1 MTNETMNNIVGSR
14 WWKFDFHA
22 HSPASLDYKQKDVS
36 PRDWLLGH
44 IAHGIEC
51 IAVTDHNTSGWIDC
65 LKQEAQQLRDEG
77 HTIHLFPGVEISTQG
92 NVHVLAIFDPSADA
106 QHVATAIGAAGYTG
120 TYGDSDTDGSQ
131 SPEHVV
137 KTITENLNGVAIP
150 AHIELEGSGVCKL
163 GSKSV
168 LRVCKAA
175 DAVEVVFPDK
185 PQMSTFRSTG
195 LSLPQIIGSDSHA
208 PNENGRAYTWVKM
221 SSPTIDGLKLA
232 LLDGNTC
239 IRRSDEDFTPNTLP
253 LSYLKELT
261 VSNTKYCGRGKPFSV
276 KFNPWLNS
284 IVGSRGSGKSTLAEF
299 IRIAL
304 NKTGDILHLDEANE
318 IRRNFERF
326 FKVAQDR
333 NDYGVLLNNSQVEC
347 VVAKNNIDYKISWG
361 QDQQATIYR
370 EENGQWLPEL
380 GDIQTRFPVS
390 IYSQKQIFDMAKD
403 PNTLLAIIDNSSE
416 VDFRA
421 WQTHWDELKNQFTQL
436 RTAELGFL
444 SKVGNLNTLKGQIS
458 DVNAKIAH
466 IEASG
471 HAQILQN
478 YNGLY
483 NQKNYASGA
492 IAHMSNDLQTITNS
506 IQNSIGFAS
515 TNIIDQVKSDPVLA
529 QSLQQAAQKI
539 EHWKLNA
546 TKELEKITSELMS
559 LGQNVEN
566 SNLSQLCN
574 DAYSK
579 YSQLVT
585 SMQQQGIKEPSE
597 YNILVKERI
606 ALNTKV
612 TDIAAA
618 EQQLATTREE
628 IGKSYQSLIA
638 WRKELTK
645 RRENFV
651 NKYISPHQDLKI
663 KIGQLQHSEHLE
675 QSFRELIN
683 RVDNAF
689 TSDLMDEDKKQ
700 GILYALRTQISQKNA
715 SEADSCY
722 ELLHTFKLDVFNH
735 RTSKA
740 NIFGCTIGKRFS
752 SVIEQLDNS
761 SLDKLWT
768 WFPEDNLSVEF
779 HDGRRFKPL
788 SQGSAGQKAAAV
800 LSFLLSYGDE
810 PLIVDQPEDDLDN
823 ALISKLVITKL
834 HDIKPKRQFLIITH
848 NPNIVVNG
856 DSELVIVLED
866 KGNITLSATGGLQE
880 LSVRQ
885 EVCEIMEGGKEALEK
900 RYKRMKYNS

>member
-1 MTNETMNNIVGSR
+1 MNNIVGSR
-14 WWKFDFHA
+14 WWKFDFHS
-22 HSPASLDYKQKDVS
+22 HTPASLDYKERNIS

-44 IAHGIEC
+44 IEHGIEC
-51 IAVTDHNTSGWIDC
+51 IAVTDHNTAGWIDC
-65 LKQEAQQLRDEG
+65 LKTEAQQLREEG
-77 HTIHLFPGVEISTQG
+77 HSIHVFPGVELSTHG
-92 NVHVLAIFDPSADA
+92 NVHVLGIFDPSVDA
-106 QHVATAIGAAGYTG
+106 QHVAMSIGAAGYTG
-120 TYGDSDTDGSQ
+120 TLGDSDTDGSQ
-131 SPEHVV
+131 SPELVV
-137 KTITENLNGVAIP
+137 KAITENLNGVAIP
-150 AHIELEGSGVCKL
+150 AHIELDGSGVCKL

-168 LRVCKAA
+168 LRVCKEA
-175 DAVEVVFPDK
+175 DAVEVVFPEK
-185 PQMSTFRSTG
+185 EQMSIYRSTG
-195 LSLPQIIGSDSHA
+195 LSLPQIIGSDSHS
-208 PNENGRAYTWVKM
+208 PNENGRAFTWVKM

-239 IRRSDEDFTPNTLP
+239 IRRSDEEFTPNTLP
-253 LSYLKELT
+253 SSYVKELT
-261 VSNTKYCGRGKPFSV
+261 VSNTKYCGRGRPFSV

-304 NKTGDILHLDEANE
+304 NKADEILQLDETNE

-326 FKVAQDR
+326 CQVARNR

-347 VVAKNNIDYKISWG
+347 VVAKNNINYKVSWS
-361 QDQQATIYR
+361 QDKQQADIYR
-370 EENGQWLPEL
+370 EDNGQWIPEV

-416 VDFRA
+416 VDIRS
-421 WQTHWDELKNQFTQL
+421 WQEHWDELKNQFIQL
-436 RTAELGFL
+436 RTSELGFV
-444 SKVGNLNTLKGQIS
+444 SKVDNLNTLKGQLA

-478 YNGLY
+478 YNNLY
-483 NQKNYASGA
+483 HQKNYVSGA
-492 IAHMSNDLQTITNS
+492 IGLMSNELQAITSS
-506 IQNSIGFAS
+506 IQNSTGLVS
-515 TNIIDQVKSDPVLA
+515 TNVIDEVKSDPTVA

-539 EHWKLNA
+539 EEWKLKA
-546 TKELEKITSELMS
+546 TQELEQITTELTS
-559 LGQNVEN
+559 LGQTVEN
-566 SNLSQLCN
+566 SNLSQMCG

-597 YNILVKERI
+597 YNTLVKERI
-606 ALNTKV
+606 TLNAKV
-612 TDIAAA
+612 AEIAAA
-618 EQQLATTREE
+618 EQQLKVTRED

-638 WRKELTK
+638 WRKELTT
-645 RRENFV
+645 RRETFI
-651 NKYISPHQDLKI
+651 NKYISPHRDLKI

-683 RVDNAF
+683 RIDGAF
-689 TSDLMDEDKKQ
+689 ASDLMDEDKKQ
-700 GILYALRTQISQKNA
+700 GILYILRTQISQADA
-715 SEADSCY
+715 SQASSSYD
-722 ELLHTFKLDVFNH
+722 LLHQFKLDVFNH
-735 RTSKA
+735 HKSKT
-740 NIFGCTIGKRFS
+740 NILGCTIGKRLS
-752 SVIEQLDNS
+752 SVLEQLDNP

-866 KGNITLSATGGLQE
+866 RGNITLSATGGLQE
-880 LSVRQ
+880 LPVRQ

>member
-1 MTNETMNNIVGSR
+1 MNNIVGSR

-22 HSPASLDYKQKDVS
+22 HSPASLDYRQKDIS

-44 IAHGIEC
+44 IEHGIEC

-65 LKQEAQQLRDEG
+65 LQQEAQRLRAEG

-92 NVHVLAIFDPSADA
+92 NVHVLAIFDPSVDA

-131 SPEHVV
+131 SPEYVV
-137 KTITENLNGVAIP
+137 KAITESLNGVAIP

-168 LRVCKAA
+168 FRVCKAA

-185 PQMSTFRSTG
+185 PQMSIFRATG

-239 IRRSDEDFTPNTLP
+239 IRRSDEEFTPNTLP
-253 LSYLKELT
+253 STYLKELT
-261 VSNTKYCGRGKPFSV
+261 VSDTKYCGRGKPFSV
-276 KFNPWLNS
+276 KLNPWLNS

-304 NKTGDILHLDEANE
+304 HKTGDILQLDESNE

-326 FKVAQDR
+326 FRVAQNR
-333 NDYGVLLNNSQVEC
+333 NDYGVLLNNSQIQC
-347 VVAKNNIDYKISWG
+347 VVVKNNIDYRISW
-361 QDQQATIYR
+361 DQTQQQTTIHR
-370 EENGQWLPEL
+370 KDNEQWVPEL

-390 IYSQKQIFDMAKD
+390 IFSQKQIFDMAKD
-403 PNTLLAIIDNSSE
+403 PNTLLAIIDNSPE
-416 VDFRA
+416 VSIQA
-421 WQTHWDELKNQFTQL
+421 WQTHWDELKNQFIQL
-436 RTAELGFL
+436 RASELGL
-444 SKVGNLNTLKGQIS
+444 INKVSSLNTIEGQLA

-471 HAQILQN
+471 HSQILQD
-478 YNGLY
+478 YNNLY
-483 NQKNYASGA
+483 HQKNYVLNA
-492 IAHMSNDLQTITNS
+492 INLMNSEITTITNI
-506 IQNSIGFAS
+506 IQTSTGQISGGIGNEV
-515 TNIIDQVKSDPVLA
+515 TNDPMIA
-529 QSLQQAAQKI
+529 NSLQQTARKI
-539 EHWKLNA
+539 EDWKHSA
-546 TKELEKITSELMS
+546 TQELSLIVSELAL
-559 LGQNVEN
+559 LGEAVEK
-566 SNLSQLCN
+566 SNLSQLCTG
-574 DAYSK
+574 AYNK

-597 YNILVKERI
+597 YNSLVKERI
-606 ALNTKV
+606 ALNGKV
-612 TDIAAA
+612 KEIDSANK
-618 EQQLATTREE
+618 QLNTIRDQIEN
-628 IGKSYQSLIA
+628 SYQSLIE

-645 RRENFV
+645 RRDTFV
-651 NKYISPHQDLKI
+651 NQYISPHRDIKI
-663 KIGQLQHSEHLE
+663 TIGQLQHSEHLE
-675 QSFRELIN
+675 LSFRELIN
-683 RVDNAF
+683 RVDGAF
-689 TSDLMDEDKKQ
+689 ASDLMDEDKQQ
-700 GILYALRTQISQKNA
+700 GILYALKSLVA
-715 SEADSCY
+715 EAEEQQVGSSY
-722 ELLHTFKLDVFNH
+722 EHLHQFKLDVFNH
-735 RTSKA
+735 HTSKT
-740 NIFGCTIGKRFS
+740 NILNCTIGKRLS
-752 SVIEQLDNS
+752 SVIEQLDSS
-761 SLDKLWT
+761 SLDRLWS

-779 HDGRRFKPL
+779 YDGRRFKPL
-788 SQGSAGQKAAAV
+788 SQGSAGQKAATV

-866 KGNITLSATGGLQE
+866 KGNITLAAAGGLQE

>member
-1 MTNETMNNIVGSR
+1 MNNIIGSR
-14 WWKFDFHA
+14 WWKFDFHT
-22 HSPASLDYKQKDVS
+22 HSPASLDYKKKDIS
-36 PRDWLLGH
+36 PREWLLGH
-44 IAHGIEC
+44 MEHGIEC
-51 IAVTDHNTSGWIDC
+51 IAITDHNTSGWIDC
-65 LKQEAQQLRDEG
+65 LKQEAQQLRAEG

-92 NVHVLAIFDPSADA
+92 NVHVLAIFDPLVDA

-131 SPEHVV
+131 SPEQVV
-137 KTITENLNGVAIP
+137 KTVTENLNGVAIP

-168 LRVCKAA
+168 LRVCTVA

-185 PQMSTFRSTG
+185 PLMSTFRSTG
-195 LSLPQIIGSDSHA
+195 LSSPQIIGSDSHA

-239 IRRSDEDFTPNTLP
+239 IRRSDEEFTPNTLP
-253 LSYLKELT
+253 STYLKELT

-276 KFNPWLNS
+276 QLNPWLNS

-304 NKTGDILHLDEANE
+304 NKTGDILLLDESNE

-326 FKVAQDR
+326 FKVAQNR
-333 NDYGVLLNNSQVEC
+333 NDYGVLLNDSQIEC
-347 VVAKNNIDYKISWG
+347 VVAKSNIDYKLSW
-361 QDQQATIYR
+361 DQTQQQTTIHR
-370 EENGQWLPEL
+370 KDNDQWILEL

-403 PNTLLAIIDNSSE
+403 PNTLLTIIDNSTE
-416 VDFRA
+416 VNIRE
-421 WQTHWDELKNQFTQL
+421 WQTHWDELKNEFTQL
-436 RTAELGFL
+436 RVSELSYL
-444 SKVGNLNTLKGQIS
+444 SKVSNFNTLKGQLA
-458 DVNAKIAH
+458 DVNAKISH
-466 IEASG
+466 IETSG

-478 YNGLY
+478 YNSLY
-483 NQKNYASGA
+483 HQKNFVTNALNLMNNEIDA
-492 IAHMSNDLQTITNS
+492 INNNIQSSNGLIS
-506 IQNSIGFAS
+506 ESIGGEIEA
-515 TNIIDQVKSDPVLA
+515 DPNLA
-529 QSLQQAAQKI
+529 QYIQQSAQKI
-539 EHWKLNA
+539 EDWKLKANQ
-546 TKELEKITSELMS
+546 ELEIITSELILVAQAIEQS
-559 LGQNVEN
+559 DLAKQ
-566 SNLSQLCN
+566 CT
-574 DAYSK
+574 DAYNR
-579 YSQLVT
+579 YSQLVA

-597 YNILVKERI
+597 YNSLVKERI
-606 ALNTKV
+606 EFNRKIKEIDSAN
-612 TDIAAA
+612 
-618 EQQLATTREE
+618 QQLNIIREQ
-628 IGKSYQSLIA
+628 IKNSYQALIS
-638 WRKELTK
+638 WRKELTE
-645 RRENFV
+645 RREAFV
-651 NKYISPHQDLKI
+651 NKYVAPHRDLKI
-663 KIGQLQHSEHLE
+663 AIGQLQHSEHLE

-683 RVDNAF
+683 RVDGTF
-689 TSDLMDEDKKQ
+689 SSDLMDEDKKQ
-700 GILYALRTQISQKNA
+700 GILYELKSKMFQAEEKQIGSSYQ
-715 SEADSCY
+715 Y
-722 ELLHTFKLDVFNH
+722 LHQFKLDVFNH
-735 RTSKA
+735 HTSKTSIL
-740 NIFGCTIGKRFS
+740 NCTIGKRLS
-752 SVIEQLDNS
+752 SVLEQLDNS

-779 HDGRRFKPL
+779 YDGRRFKPL

-800 LSFLLSYGDE
+800 LSFLLSYGEE

-866 KGNITLSATGGLQE
+866 KGNITLSAIGGLQD
-880 LSVRQ
+880 LAVRQ